1 MTVEQMVGLALAL
14 LLMGIGLVGS
24 VLPGLPGTPL
34 VLAAAVLHRLYFGA
48 ASVGNLVLALLVGLA
63 LLALLLDYLGSLV
76 GARKLGAT
84 WRGVI
89 GAVLG
94 AVCGLMAGPV
104 GLVVG
109 PFLGATALELA
120 SGREFKEAAKA
131 GLGAFLGL
139 LAGAVGKVACCVA
152 MIGLFTVN
160 VAFRSF
166 AGLG

>member
-1 MTVEQMVGLALAL
+1 MTVEQIIGLVLTW
-14 LLMGIGLVGS
+14 LLMGVGLVGS

-48 ASVGNLVLALLVGLA
+48 ASVGNLVLALLVSLT
-63 LLALLLDYLGSLV
+63 LLSLFLDYVASLV

-84 WRGVI
+84 WRGVV

-94 AVCGLMAGPV
+94 GACGLFVGPV
-104 GLVVG
+104 GVLVG

-120 SGREFKEAAKA
+120 SGREFSESAKA

-139 LAGAVGKVACCVA
+139 LAGAVGKIACCVA

-160 VAFRSF
+160 VAFR
-166 AGLG
+166 ALP